1 MVNAKSDSQ
10 GKLVEKFNYS
20 SGLLILQKTEPLYFA
35 DISCCTRLFE
45 LKFCDHL
52 DDEIWDNFG
61 IQLTS

>member
-1 MVNAKSDSQ
+1 MLNAKSDSK

-35 DISCCTRLFE
+35 DISWCTRPFD
-45 LKFCDHL
+45 LKFGENL
-52 DDEIWDNFG
+52 YDETWNNFG